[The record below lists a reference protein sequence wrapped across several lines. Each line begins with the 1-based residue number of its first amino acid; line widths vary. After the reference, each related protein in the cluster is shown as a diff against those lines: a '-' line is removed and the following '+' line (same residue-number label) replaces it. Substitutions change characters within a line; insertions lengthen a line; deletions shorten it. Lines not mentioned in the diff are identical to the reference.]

1 MKTEL
6 FPPALMTQLDKL
18 GQLFIRRRKLLR
30 DGVVETLQAADDQ
43 HDALTREYQST
54 VARLEALTAD
64 HGQLTERQASTA
76 AELTDTRQA
85 LQGVQQS
92 LEQANT
98 QHMHAQQ
105 TARLRF
111 DTLSTRHAQLVQ
123 ERNSIEDARQ
133 VLEQN
138 LGQAR
143 LELQAC
149 AEALK
154 AADERHE
161 ALSQEHQNT
170 LKRLETLTAEHG
182 QLIERQASTAAELTT
197 TLQILEGVQ
206 QSLEEAIDQ
215 HQRDQEQA
223 RERFDNLSMQHAR
236 LEQERDAV
244 ESQRQALEQTL
255 EQTRL
260 ELQASIKEHETLQQ
274 IHEEE
279 QQQHVQLANE
289 FQALNQRH
297 GDTWTRFQ
305 LISRLLAARPRESAG
320 LARFRELL
328 ANDYMVFADNESS
341 LAAEAKALTMLQSI
355 QQELALLVG
364 FPDVHERTIV
374 GIVGGFSSGK
384 SEFINSFIRD
394 PEVRL
399 AVGMQP
405 VTAIPSYVLATD
417 ERMIR
422 GYSANGGHIKLDVDF
437 YKSISHAFINS
448 FSFDLK
454 SLMPFMCVGVQ
465 MNPDYFSNICF
476 IDTPGYNPP
485 ATAAEHSQGDKRTAI
500 QFAQQSDAIIWLI
513 GLDSNGT
520 VPDSDLDFIQQIGVE
535 QRSVYVVLTKADL
548 KSEDDIEYVMDE
560 VQDILQSEGIA
571 VVGISAYSST
581 LRNEVAYRDVPLL
594 EYFSRI
600 NLQGDA
606 REHLDGRL
614 REVFSMYDDAIQA
627 DISAMRAQKTA
638 INGLRLDSL
647 EIGGKDVYERMLGPI
662 DKLDS
667 KLDTAPL
674 ERWLK
679 ESRRLFEDFSDAV
692 RLTAEVPETE
702 V

>member
-18 GQLFIRRRKLLR
+18 GQLFIQRRKLLR

-43 HDALTREYQST
+43 HDALTREYQGT
-54 VARLEALTAD
+54 AARLETLTAD
-64 HGQLTERQASTA
+64 HGQLTERHASTA
-76 AELTDTRQA
+76 AELSDTRQA
-85 LQGVQQS
+85 LHAVQQS
-92 LEQANT
+92 LEQANSE
-98 QHMHAQQ
+98 HMHAQQ
-105 TARLRF
+105 MARLRF

-123 ERNSIEDARQ
+123 ERNSIENARQ
-133 VLEQN
+133 ILEQN
-138 LGQAR
+138 LEQTR
-143 LELQAC
+143 LELQAD

-161 ALSQEHQNT
+161 ALTQEHQNT
-170 LKRLETLTAEHG
+170 LEHLESLTAEHG
-182 QLIERQASTAAELTT
+182 QLTELQASTAAELTNT
-197 TLQILEGVQ
+197 RQILEGVQ
-206 QSLEEAIDQ
+206 QSLEEALDQ

-223 RERFDNLSMQHAR
+223 RERFDSLSMQHAQ
-236 LEQERDAV
+236 LEQERNTV

-260 ELQASIKEHETLQQ
+260 ELQASIKAHETLQQ

-279 QQQHVQLANE
+279 QHQHAQLADE

-422 GYSANGGHIKLDVDF
+422 GYSANGGHINLDVDF

-465 MNPDYFSNICF
+465 MNPEYFRDICF

-535 QRSVYVVLTKADL
+535 QRSVYIVLTKADL

-560 VQDILQSEGIA
+560 VQDILQSEGIS

-594 EYFSRI
+594 EFFSQI
-600 NLQGDA
+600 NQQGDA
-606 REHLDGRL
+606 RQHLDGRL

-627 DISAMRAQKTA
+627 DIATMRAQKTA

-662 DKLDS
+662 DKLDN
-667 KLDTAPL
+667 KLDIAPL

-679 ESRRLFEDFSDAV
+679 ESRRLFEAFSDAV
-692 RLTAEVPETE
+692 RLTAEIPETE

>member
-6 FPPALMTQLDKL
+6 FPPALMSQLDKL

-43 HDALTREYQST
+43 HDALIREYQGA
-54 VARLEALTAD
+54 VARLETLTAD
-64 HGQLTERQASTA
+64 HGQLTERQASTT
-76 AELTDTRQA
+76 AELTNTRQA
-85 LQGVQQS
+85 L
-92 LEQANT
+92 
-98 QHMHAQQ
+98 
-105 TARLRF
+105 R
-111 DTLSTRHAQLVQ
+111 
-123 ERNSIEDARQ
+123 
-133 VLEQN
+133 
-138 LGQAR
+138 
-143 LELQAC
+143 
-149 AEALK
+149 
-154 AADERHE
+154 
-161 ALSQEHQNT
+161 
-170 LKRLETLTAEHG
+170 
-182 QLIERQASTAAELTT
+182 
-197 TLQILEGVQ
+197 GVQ

-215 HQRDQEQA
+215 RQRDQEQA
-223 RERFDNLSMQHAR
+223 RERFGSLSKQHVR
-236 LEQERDAV
+236 LERELSTLA
-244 ESQRQALEQTL
+244 SQRQALKQTL
-255 EQTRL
+255 EQMRL
-260 ELQASIKEHETLQQ
+260 ELQASLKAHETLQQ
-274 IHEEE
+274 LYEEE
-279 QQQHVQLANE
+279 QQQHAQLADE

-320 LARFRELL
+320 LARFRALL
-328 ANDYMVFADNESS
+328 ANDYMVFANNESS

-355 QQELALLVG
+355 QQELALFVG

-384 SEFINSFIRD
+384 SEFINSFIHD

-422 GYSANGGHIKLDVDF
+422 GYSANGGHINLDVDF

-465 MNPDYFSNICF
+465 MNPEYFNNICF

-485 ATAAEHSQGDKRTAI
+485 ATAAEHSQRDKRTAI

-520 VPDSDLDFIQQIGVE
+520 VPDSDLDFIQEIGVE
-535 QRSVYVVLTKADL
+535 QRLVYVVLTKADL
-548 KSEDDIEYVMDE
+548 KSDDDIEDIMDDVLDVLE
-560 VQDILQSEGIA
+560 SEGIA
-571 VVGISAYSST
+571 VVGVSAYSST

-600 NLQGDA
+600 NQQGDG
-606 REHLDGRL
+606 RQHLDGRL
-614 REVFSMYDDAIQA
+614 REVFSMYDEAIQA
-627 DISAMRAQKTA
+627 DISTMRAQKRA

-662 DKLDS
+662 NKLDS

-692 RLTAEVPETE
+692 RLTVEMPETE

>member
-6 FPPALMTQLDKL
+6 FPPALMSQLDKL

-43 HDALTREYQST
+43 HDALIREYQGA
-54 VARLEALTAD
+54 VARLETLTAD
-64 HGQLTERQASTA
+64 HGQLTERQASTT
-76 AELTDTRQA
+76 AELTNTRQA
-85 LQGVQQS
+85 L
-92 LEQANT
+92 
-98 QHMHAQQ
+98 
-105 TARLRF
+105 R
-111 DTLSTRHAQLVQ
+111 
-123 ERNSIEDARQ
+123 
-133 VLEQN
+133 
-138 LGQAR
+138 
-143 LELQAC
+143 
-149 AEALK
+149 
-154 AADERHE
+154 
-161 ALSQEHQNT
+161 
-170 LKRLETLTAEHG
+170 
-182 QLIERQASTAAELTT
+182 
-197 TLQILEGVQ
+197 GVQ

-215 HQRDQEQA
+215 RQRDQEQA
-223 RERFDNLSMQHAR
+223 RERFGSLSKQHVR
-236 LEQERDAV
+236 LERELSTL
-244 ESQRQALEQTL
+244 ESQRQALKQTL
-255 EQTRL
+255 EQMRL
-260 ELQASIKEHETLQQ
+260 ELQASLKAHETLQQ
-274 IHEEE
+274 LYEEE
-279 QQQHVQLANE
+279 QQQHAQLADE

-320 LARFRELL
+320 LARFRALL
-328 ANDYMVFADNESS
+328 ANDYMVFANNESS

-355 QQELALLVG
+355 QQELALFVG

-384 SEFINSFIRD
+384 SEFINSFIHD

-422 GYSANGGHIKLDVDF
+422 GYSANGGHINLDVDF

-465 MNPDYFSNICF
+465 MNPEYFNNICF

-485 ATAAEHSQGDKRTAI
+485 ATAAEHSQRDKRTAI

-520 VPDSDLDFIQQIGVE
+520 VPDSDLDFIQEIGVE
-535 QRSVYVVLTKADL
+535 QRLVYVVLTKADL
-548 KSEDDIEYVMDE
+548 KSDDDIEDIMDDVLDVLE
-560 VQDILQSEGIA
+560 SEGIA
-571 VVGISAYSST
+571 VVGVSAYSST

-600 NLQGDA
+600 NQQGDG
-606 REHLDGRL
+606 RQHLDGRL
-614 REVFSMYDDAIQA
+614 REVFSMYDEAIQA
-627 DISAMRAQKTA
+627 DISTMRAQKRA

-662 DKLDS
+662 NKLDS

-692 RLTAEVPETE
+692 RLTVEMPETE

>member
-6 FPPALMTQLDKL
+6 FPPALMSQLDKL

-43 HDALTREYQST
+43 HDALIREYQGA
-54 VARLEALTAD
+54 VARLETLTAD
-64 HGQLTERQASTA
+64 HGQLTERQASTT
-76 AELTDTRQA
+76 AELTNTRQA
-85 LQGVQQS
+85 L
-92 LEQANT
+92 
-98 QHMHAQQ
+98 
-105 TARLRF
+105 R
-111 DTLSTRHAQLVQ
+111 
-123 ERNSIEDARQ
+123 
-133 VLEQN
+133 
-138 LGQAR
+138 
-143 LELQAC
+143 
-149 AEALK
+149 
-154 AADERHE
+154 
-161 ALSQEHQNT
+161 
-170 LKRLETLTAEHG
+170 
-182 QLIERQASTAAELTT
+182 
-197 TLQILEGVQ
+197 GVQ

-215 HQRDQEQA
+215 RQRDQEQA
-223 RERFDNLSMQHAR
+223 RERFGSLSKQHVR
-236 LEQERDAV
+236 LERELNTL
-244 ESQRQALEQTL
+244 ESQRQALKQTL
-255 EQTRL
+255 EQMRL
-260 ELQASIKEHETLQQ
+260 ELQASLKAHETLQQ
-274 IHEEE
+274 LYEEE
-279 QQQHVQLANE
+279 QQQHAQLADE

-320 LARFRELL
+320 LARFRALL

-384 SEFINSFIRD
+384 SEFINSFIHD

-422 GYSANGGHIKLDVDF
+422 GYSANGGHINLDVDF

-465 MNPDYFSNICF
+465 MNPECFNNICF

-520 VPDSDLDFIQQIGVE
+520 VPDSDLDFIQEIGVE
-535 QRSVYVVLTKADL
+535 QRLVYVVLTKADL
-548 KSEDDIEYVMDE
+548 KSDDDIEDIMDDVLDVLE
-560 VQDILQSEGIA
+560 SEGIA
-571 VVGISAYSST
+571 VVGVSAYSST

-600 NLQGDA
+600 NQQGDG
-606 REHLDGRL
+606 RQHLDGRL
-614 REVFSMYDDAIQA
+614 REVFSMYDEAIQA
-627 DISAMRAQKTA
+627 DISTMRAQKKA

-662 DKLDS
+662 NKLDS

-692 RLTAEVPETE
+692 RLTVEMPETE

>member
-30 DGVVETLQAADDQ
+30 DVVVETLQAADDQ
-43 HDALTREYQST
+43 HDALTRDYQGA
-54 VARLEALTAD
+54 V
-64 HGQLTERQASTA
+64 
-76 AELTDTRQA
+76 
-85 LQGVQQS
+85 V
-92 LEQANT
+92 
-98 QHMHAQQ
+98 
-105 TARLRF
+105 
-111 DTLSTRHAQLVQ
+111 
-123 ERNSIEDARQ
+123 
-133 VLEQN
+133 
-138 LGQAR
+138 
-143 LELQAC
+143 
-149 AEALK
+149 
-154 AADERHE
+154 
-161 ALSQEHQNT
+161 
-170 LKRLETLTAEHG
+170 RLETLTAEHG
-182 QLIERQASTAAELTT
+182 QLTECQANTAAELISTRQT
-197 TLQILEGVQ
+197 LEGVQ

-223 RERFDNLSMQHAR
+223 RERFDSLSMQHAQ
-236 LEQERDAV
+236 LEQERNTV

-260 ELQASIKEHETLQQ
+260 ELQASIKAHETLQQ
-274 IHEEE
+274 IHEDEL
-279 QQQHVQLANE
+279 QQHAQLANE

-606 REHLDGRL
+606 RQHLDGRL

-647 EIGGKDVYERMLGPI
+647 EIGGKNVYERMLGPI